1 MSIEIN
7 QPAPQFTLLDENGN
21 SHSLTDYKG
30 KPVVLYFYPKDD
42 TPGCTT
48 EACEFRDDYDEYER
62 AGVVILGISPDT
74 VRSHKKFKEKYDLP
88 FTILA
93 DDQHAVSELY
103 GVWGEK
109 SMYGKKYFGVNR
121 TTFLIDGEGNILEIF
136 ENVKPKG
143 HSSQV
148 LAALK

>member
-1 MSIEIN
+1 MSIEKN
-7 QPAPQFTLLDENGN
+7 QSAPQFTLLDENGN